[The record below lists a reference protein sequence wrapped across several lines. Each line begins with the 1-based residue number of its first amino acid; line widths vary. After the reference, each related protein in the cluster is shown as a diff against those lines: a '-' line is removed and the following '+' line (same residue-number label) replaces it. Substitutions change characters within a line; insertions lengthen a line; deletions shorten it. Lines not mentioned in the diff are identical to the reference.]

1 MKKINGTFGAYDP
14 LTNGHLSI
22 IKRAAEQ
29 SDKLYVIISTG
40 DKKCIFTEE
49 ERLGMIKDQMKNYKI
64 NNVEVVIWPEETV
77 IENAAQKGVKIF
89 FRGIRNEEDRQFE
102 NNMSEKYKPY
112 LEKAGIKA
120 IYFESENEKDKEIS
134 SSNFKK
140 KLLQGED
147 VSGFAPKEIVEALKN
162 KLFFC
167 QRKILIFN
175 LFVMTKQINC
185 RKKLYA
191 SSNSQ

>member
-162 KLFFC
+162 KLFFFA
-167 QRKILIFN
+167 REK
-175 LFVMTKQINC
+175 
-185 RKKLYA
+185 Y
-191 SSNSQ
+191 